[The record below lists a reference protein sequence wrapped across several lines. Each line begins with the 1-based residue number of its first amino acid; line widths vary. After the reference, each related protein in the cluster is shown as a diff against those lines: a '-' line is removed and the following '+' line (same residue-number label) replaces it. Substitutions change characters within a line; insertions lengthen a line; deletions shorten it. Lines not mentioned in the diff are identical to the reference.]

1 MEILSN
7 MFYAL
12 FLLFGLIMPI
22 CNLVSTEKFGNLKS
36 EIERKKTALEDFFTL
51 EEELLMIINKIASVL
66 VIVGLFTNQWIL
78 FLLMIMFAIITRIF
92 IKDGTDITFSRV
104 RSFVY
109 LSIIL
114 FIGLNHFYFKIDLIK
129 LILNN

>member
-1 MEILSN
+1 MEILLN
-7 MFYAL
+7 AFYTL
-12 FLLFGLIMPI
+12 FLLFGLAMPI
-22 CNLVSTEKFGNLKS
+22 WNLVSREKFGNLKS

-66 VIVGLFTNQWIL
+66 VIVGLFTSQWIL
-78 FLLMIMFAIITRIF
+78 FLLMIILSIINRIF
-92 IKDGTDITFSRV
+92 IKDGTDITFSRI

-109 LSIIL
+109 LIIIL
-114 FIGLNHFYFKIDLIK
+114 FIGLNHFHFKIDLIK